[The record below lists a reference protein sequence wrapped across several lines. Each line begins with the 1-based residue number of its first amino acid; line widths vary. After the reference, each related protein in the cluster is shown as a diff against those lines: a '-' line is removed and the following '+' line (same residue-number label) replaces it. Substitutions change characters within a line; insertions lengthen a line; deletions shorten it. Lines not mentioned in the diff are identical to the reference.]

1 MAGSPK
7 KRARRERVEA
17 AADPLDEAA
26 PRPALSP
33 IPWNKQALTDDG
45 REAVAQALLQG
56 YPRNQIAKALGT
68 TVKTLKRLIDGN
80 AELADA
86 IDARK
91 DAEEAEL
98 RDLLMGLARQ
108 GDTVAAIF
116 LGKSQY
122 GWRDREDGK
131 LRLVPA
137 HVPIDEW
144 SAAAARQQSQF
155 REAPQEVRE
164 MMTESEA
171 IARRANA
178 PRTGSAGIEG
188 LRLVKPSRSTT

>member
-1 MAGSPK
+1 VS
-7 KRARRERVEA
+7 
-17 AADPLDEAA
+17 DPLDEAA

-45 REAVAQALLQG
+45 REAVAQALLEG
-56 YPRNQIAKALGT
+56 YPRNQIASALGT
-68 TVKTLKRLIDGN
+68 TVKTLKRLIDDN
-80 AELADA
+80 AELTDA

-98 RDLLMGLARQ
+98 RNLLMDLARQ

-131 LRLVPA
+131 LKLDGATGGVLLVPA

-144 SAAAARQQSQF
+144 SAAAARQQAQF
-155 REAPQEVRE
+155 REVPRHVQEQKA
-164 MMTESEA
+164 ESEA
-171 IARRANA
+171 DARKAEA
-178 PRTGSAGIEG
+178 PRTGTTGIEG
-188 LRLVKPSRSTT
+188 LRLVKPRKGELPH

>member
-1 MAGSPK
+1 
-7 KRARRERVEA
+7 
-17 AADPLDEAA
+17 
-26 PRPALSP
+26 
-33 IPWNKQALTDDG
+33 
-45 REAVAQALLQG
+45 
-56 YPRNQIAKALGT
+56 
-68 TVKTLKRLIDGN
+68 
-80 AELADA
+80 
-86 IDARK
+86 
-91 DAEEAEL
+91 
-98 RDLLMGLARQ
+98 MGLARQ

-131 LRLVPA
+131 LRLDAATGGVLLVPA